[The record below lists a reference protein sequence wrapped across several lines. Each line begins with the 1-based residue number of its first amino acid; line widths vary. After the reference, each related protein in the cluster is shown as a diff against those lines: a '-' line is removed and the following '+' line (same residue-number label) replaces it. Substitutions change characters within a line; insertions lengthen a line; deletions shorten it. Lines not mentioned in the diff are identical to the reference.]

1 MYSSFPTHRTFTLL
15 SEVRVIPN
23 KTRYSHRITM
33 YVVTSVN
40 TGTFID
46 VTYVAGANHQDTDL
60 HALSYALNKDP
71 VLILVHKLYST

>member
-1 MYSSFPTHRTFTLL
+1 
-15 SEVRVIPN
+15 
-23 KTRYSHRITM
+23 M

-40 TGTFID
+40 TGTFAD
-46 VTYVAGANHQDTDL
+46 VTYTAGANHQDTDF

>member
-1 MYSSFPTHRTFTLL
+1 
-15 SEVRVIPN
+15 
-23 KTRYSHRITM
+23 M

-60 HALSYALNKDP
+60 YALSYALNKDP
-71 VLILVHKLYST
+71 VLILVRKSYST